1 VTVDLRELEREAER
15 VLGRTVFDY
24 FAGGADDEVTLRENA
39 SAWESLRLR
48 PRVLRGVEAAS
59 TETTVLGARIGTPT
73 LVAPIAYQSMAYPD
87 GETATAKGTAAADG
101 LLILS
106 TRTTMPLEEVVAA
119 SDGSPVWFQV
129 YVFRDRAWTEELVDR
144 AREAGFRAL
153 VLTADTPILGRR
165 IRDERNVFRVPPL
178 VETAHVRSIRT
189 RSAPD
194 HRGVGLQE
202 PRLTLRDIAWLRERS
217 GLPVVVKGI
226 LRGDDAR
233 ACVDAGAE
241 AVVVSNHGGRQLDS
255 AVTTAR
261 ALPEIV
267 AAIGDRAEIYVDGG
281 IRRGTDVVKAL
292 GLGARAVLV
301 GRPVIWGLATAG
313 AEGVRQILA
322 AFKEEVSRTLTLCQV
337 PSVDRVGP
345 DLLAEPKQ

>member
-39 SAWESLRLR
+39 SAWERLRLR

-59 TETTVLGARIGTPT
+59 TETTVLGARIGTPI
-73 LVAPIAYQSMAYPD
+73 LVAPIAYQSMAHPD

-106 TRTTMPLEEVVAA
+106 TRTTTPLEDVVAA
-119 SDGSPVWFQV
+119 SDGSPMWFQV
-129 YVFRDRAWTEELVDR
+129 YVFQDRAWTAELVDR

-165 IRDERNVFRVPPL
+165 SRDERNAFRLPPP

-189 RSAPD
+189 PSAPD
-194 HRGVGLQE
+194 HRGAGVQDPGLG
-202 PRLTLRDIAWLRERS
+202 LRDIGWLRERS

-226 LRGDDAR
+226 LRGDDAC

-241 AVVVSNHGGRQLDS
+241 AVIVSNHGGRQLDS
-255 AVTTAR
+255 AVTTAQ
-261 ALPEIV
+261 ALPEVV
-267 AAIGDRAEIYVDGG
+267 AAIGDRAEVYVDGG
-281 IRRGTDVVKAL
+281 IRGGGDVIKAL
-292 GLGARAVLV
+292 AVGARAVLV
-301 GRPVIWGLATAG
+301 GRPIIWGLATG
-313 AEGVRQILA
+313 GGEGVRQVLDTLRVELA
-322 AFKEEVSRTLTLCQV
+322 RAMVLCQTG
-337 PSVDRVGP
+337 SIGKLSP
-345 DLLAEPKQ
+345 DLVAEA